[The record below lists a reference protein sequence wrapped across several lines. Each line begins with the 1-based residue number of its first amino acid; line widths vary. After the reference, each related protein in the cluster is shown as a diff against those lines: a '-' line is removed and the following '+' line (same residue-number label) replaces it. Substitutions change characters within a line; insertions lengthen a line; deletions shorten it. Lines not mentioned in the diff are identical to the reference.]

1 MQELSSVSQ
10 RFVTEEAKPL
20 TELFAELRGAQS
32 LLFPSD
38 MLLGASPESQYRL
51 WIEHQLKPRLRDAGE
66 EGKLW
71 WRAITELDLA
81 ADPELLW
88 RVTSVLTMW
97 FFPDFHDYLRFA
109 ETVALLI
116 VIRKLAKGEDL
127 GE

>member
-10 RFVTEEAKPL
+10 RFAAEESKPL
-20 TELFAELRGAQS
+20 TELFAELKDSHS

-38 MLLGASPESQYRL
+38 VLLGASPESQYRL
-51 WIEHQLKPRLRDAGE
+51 WIEHQLKPRLRQAGE

-71 WRAITELDLA
+71 WRAMTELDLA

-97 FFPDFHDYLRFA
+97 LFPEFHDYLRFA
-109 ETVALLI
+109 ETVALLA

-127 GE
+127 GK